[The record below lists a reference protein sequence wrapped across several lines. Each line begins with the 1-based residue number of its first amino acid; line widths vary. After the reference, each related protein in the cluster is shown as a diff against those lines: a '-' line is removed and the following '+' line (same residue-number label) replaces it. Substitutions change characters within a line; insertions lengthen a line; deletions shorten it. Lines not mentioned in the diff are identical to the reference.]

1 MARITRSDI
10 KHHWP
15 ELIIS
20 GPQDVVFCSC
30 GERFQEDPDDDPPVD
45 QWAIHVADLINRA
58 VEKLAV
64 VE

>member
-10 KHHWP
+10 KRHWP

-20 GPQDVVFCSC
+20 GPRDVVFCAC
-30 GERFQEDPDDDPPVD
+30 GERFPEDPDDYAPVE
-45 QWAIHVADLINRA
+45 QWAIHVAAQINVT
-58 VEKLAV
+58 VEKLAA